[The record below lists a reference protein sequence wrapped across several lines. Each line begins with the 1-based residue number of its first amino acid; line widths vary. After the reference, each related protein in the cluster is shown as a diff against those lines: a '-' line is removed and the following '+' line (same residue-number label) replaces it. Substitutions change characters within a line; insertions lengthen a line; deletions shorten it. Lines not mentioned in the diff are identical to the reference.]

1 MRRGRALLIIFLL
14 ALAIGSAAF
23 GFMTER
29 RGNYGLRGEVLCG
42 ERSAA
47 EGFRLNH
54 SALLTEPGSY
64 NSAHLV
70 WDVDYVP
77 AAGAGETESRWSMEP
92 VEHDP
97 GIGRDIL
104 RLGAPG
110 VNIDISWTGR
120 GGPPDSL
127 PDWILAIIDDLLAMQ
142 RREGAAVEAALR
154 LRDYTDVLPLSFESD
169 ALDTAEAYLGAF
181 AVETPESYMVRALLE
196 NDMTGG
202 RLSIGP
208 DSYSLSYSCDAVL
221 AGGDVYLCLDYYSY
235 SGSSNSGTPEGVSPE
250 HMPGGSWGVY
260 RIPCESGED
269 GALKPDFSRAENVY
283 PLTEHGSEGMS
294 MAVSPDGGELLLAF
308 AEDDGSLTLKAV
320 SLPGGEVKQ
329 SLCLAG
335 PGGGNRVEAFA
346 AGDGWAAVKTAD
358 YAACA
363 VTEEGAYRALPA
375 APLDAVPTPADIR
388 VYETLNG
395 DVRPDM
401 QVENVEFAMSGGRLA
416 MLETGYYFDA
426 AEQIHDFA
434 RLSVFSAGE
443 LAYCEFF
450 SFDALSPITARTE
463 LGVGR

>member
-70 WDVDYVP
+70 WDVDYDP

-104 RLGAPG
+104 RPGAPG
-110 VNIDISWTGR
+110 VDIDISWTGR
-120 GGPPDSL
+120 DGPPDSL
-127 PDWILAIIDDLLAMQ
+127 PDWILAIIGDLLAMQ
-142 RREGAAVEAALR
+142 RREGAAVEATLR

-169 ALDTAEAYLGAF
+169 VLDTTEAYLGAF
-181 AVETPESYMVRALLE
+181 AVETPETYTVRALLE

-202 RLSIGP
+202 RLSIISLG
-208 DSYSLSYSCDAVL
+208 SYSLSYSCDAVL

-235 SGSSNSGTPEGVSPE
+235 SSTRESVTPE
-250 HMPGGSWGVY
+250 HMPGGSLGVY

-283 PLTEHGSEGMS
+283 PLSEHGGKRMS
-294 MAVSPDGGELLLAF
+294 MAVAPDGGELLLAF
-308 AEDDGSLTLKAV
+308 AEDDGTLTLKAV
-320 SLPGGEVKQ
+320 ALPDGEVKQ

-335 PGGGNRVEAFA
+335 PSGGNSVEAFA
-346 AGDGWAAVKTAD
+346 AGDGWAAVKTMD
-358 YAACA
+358 CVACA
-363 VTEEGAYRALPA
+363 VMEGGAYRALPT
-375 APLDAVPTPADIR
+375 APLDAVPMPADIR
-388 VYETLNG
+388 TYETLNG
-395 DVRPDM
+395 DARPNM
-401 QVENVEFAMSGGRLA
+401 YVENVEFAMSGGRLA
-416 MLETGYYFDA
+416 MLETGYYFDSA
-426 AEQIHDFA
+426 DQIHDFA

-443 LAYCEFF
+443 LASCEFF
-450 SFDALSPITARTE
+450 SFDARSPITTRTE